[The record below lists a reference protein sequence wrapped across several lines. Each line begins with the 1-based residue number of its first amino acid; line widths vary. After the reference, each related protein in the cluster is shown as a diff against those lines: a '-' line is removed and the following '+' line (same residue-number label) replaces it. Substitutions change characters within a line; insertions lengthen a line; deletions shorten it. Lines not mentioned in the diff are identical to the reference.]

1 MKIVLFNFCIAHI
14 LSIVL
19 NLMGSMQFD
28 GAGSWYVQKNIN
40 ENSDWVV
47 KYIWGYYWG
56 STIMLTVGFGDIS
69 AENHIEA
76 LILVFIETFA
86 CMIMAYNISE
96 VSKILQNISE
106 MDQ

>member
-1 MKIVLFNFCIAHI
+1 MI
-14 LSIVL
+14 LTL
-19 NLMGSMQFD
+19 LPLCP
-28 GAGSWYVQKNIN
+28 
-40 ENSDWVV
+40 SDWFV

-56 STIMLTVGFGDIS
+56 TTIMLTVGFGDIS
-69 AENHIEA
+69 AQTHIEA

-96 VSKILQNISE
+96 VSKILQHITE